1 MGTTL
6 IHDRKSIADQERKK
20 QKYKHRNN
28 NKMLII
34 IRKRIGYQHFLI
46 SYSSSSATSSKDT
59 P

>member
-28 NKMLII
+28 KNADNQ
-34 IRKRIGYQHFLI
+34 RIGYQHFLI
-46 SYSSSSATSSKDT
+46 FYSSSSATSSKDT
-59 P
+59 L

>member
-6 IHDRKSIADQERKK
+6 IHDRKSIADQERN
-20 QKYKHRNN
+20 RNTHIEII
-28 NKMLII
+28 KMLII

-46 SYSSSSATSSKDT
+46 FYTSSSATSSKDT

>member
-6 IHDRKSIADQERKK
+6 IHDRKSIADQERN
-20 QKYKHRNN
+20 RNTN
-28 NKMLII
+28 IEIIKMLII

-46 SYSSSSATSSKDT
+46 FYSSSSATSSKDT

>member
-20 QKYKHRNN
+20 QKYKHRN
-28 NKMLII
+28 K
-34 IRKRIGYQHFLI
+34 KIGYQHFLI
-46 SYSSSSATSSKDT
+46 FYSSSSATSSKDT